1 LKYSWV
7 IEGLSD
13 FVAQF
18 SRFHP
23 TNREQV
29 AERFEQAIP
38 NTVMTFS
45 CAARIVRHRHFRN
58 GEAFELDQCWKET
71 MRAVEEFYVGDAFV
85 RDHNLKIQ
93 TERINSC
100 VNRRKQRAKVFR
112 FVVTGN
118 DNAQFRRRHLLPKN
132 SRTASQT

>member
-1 LKYSWV
+1 MKYSWV

-13 FVAQF
+13 FVTQF

-45 CAARIVRHRHFRN
+45 CASRVVRHRNFRN
-58 GEAFELDQCWKET
+58 GKAFELDQRRKKS
-71 MRAVEEFYVGDAFV
+71 MRAVEEFYVGDAFALEHAIGAAGV
-85 RDHNLKIQ
+85 CDILTGQFIAHPVGNA
-93 TERINSC
+93 
-100 VNRRKQRAKVFR
+100 RRNNPEPTFCLA
-112 FVVTGN
+112 
-118 DNAQFRRRHLLPKN
+118 
-132 SRTASQT
+132 ASFQP